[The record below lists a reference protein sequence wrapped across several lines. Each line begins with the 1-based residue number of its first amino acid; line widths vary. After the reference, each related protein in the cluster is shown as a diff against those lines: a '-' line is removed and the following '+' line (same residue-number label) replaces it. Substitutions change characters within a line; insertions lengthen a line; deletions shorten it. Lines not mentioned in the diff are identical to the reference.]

1 MFAERVHPSHVR
13 RHRFALVALVAC
25 SAWLLLQN
33 SLLLVWLS
41 SRHLEPVFVV
51 ARALARVGFHLAACF
66 WMLPAAV
73 VLGVALALT
82 GGEHRPDENPEIS
95 HVR

>member
-1 MFAERVHPSHVR
+1 MFSERVASSRRSHG
-13 RHRFALVALVAC
+13 ALAALVAC
-25 SAWLLLQN
+25 ATWLLLQN

-51 ARALARVGFHLAACF
+51 ARALARVGFHLAADF

-82 GGEHRPDENPEIS
+82 GGEHRTDEKTEIS
-95 HVR
+95 HVG

>member
-1 MFAERVHPSHVR
+1 VFSERVASSAR
-13 RHRFALVALVAC
+13 RYRFAVVALAAC
-25 SAWLLLQN
+25 AAWLLLQN

-41 SRHLEPVFVV
+41 SRHLEPLFVV
-51 ARALARVGFHLAACF
+51 ARALARVGFHLAADF

-82 GGEHRPDENPEIS
+82 GGEHGAEEKARVP
-95 HVR
+95 HVG